1 MKGQVIKMQYFTSSI
16 EDMVRTYAG
25 DFEEDFDIDAIVD
38 EYLDQFNTQIED
50 GMCSL
55 HRDGSITDWDWA
67 NNHGWDERHIYTD
80 DELDE
85 IRDSIDL
92 DDLMATHDDTA
103 A

>member
-1 MKGQVIKMQYFTSSI
+1 MQYFTTSI
-16 EDMVRTYAG
+16 EDMVRTIAG

-38 EYLDQFNTQIED
+38 EYIEKFDAQIED

-55 HRDGSITDWDWA
+55 HADGSITDWDWA
-67 NNHGWDERHIYTD
+67 NEPGWADRHIYTE

-92 DDLMATHDDTA
+92 DAIMAAHDNTA